1 MAFTDDKI
9 IVFDTTLRD
18 GEQSPGGSMNINEK
32 LAIATQLQQL
42 GVDVVEAGFPVIS
55 RGDFN
60 AVELI
65 AQKIRGPIICA
76 LARAVD
82 RDIEVAAQ
90 ALKAADKKRI
100 HVFIATSEIHMKYKL
115 KLTPTQVL
123 LKAVSA
129 VKKAKRYVNDVEF
142 SAEDAA
148 RSDLGFLVRVIEAVI
163 DAGAT
168 TVNIPD
174 TVGYSTPAE
183 FGHLIK
189 TIRTQ
194 VSNISKATLSVH
206 CHNDLGLATANSL
219 AAIESGARQV
229 ECTINGIGERS
240 GNCALEELTMALK
253 TRQNHFKV
261 TSQIK
266 TQQLLKSSRLV
277 ESITGILVQP
287 NKAVVGRN
295 SFAHEAGIHQHGVI
309 QNRETYEIM
318 RAEDVGFSGNQIVLG
333 KHSGKHAL
341 KQWLLTNQFIFSE
354 KQVAVLFEAM
364 KALCD
369 KQKRLDDFDLFQL
382 VSQTGFATQ
391 LPQESTSFLRTKR
404 W

>member
-42 GVDVVEAGFPVIS
+42 GVDVIEAGFPVIS

-341 KQWLLTNQFIFSE
+341 RQWLLTNQFIFSE